1 MDGDS
6 AAAIAE
12 TQLHYQAPCAFAHR
26 NLICAEVE
34 DHHASSPSRNARYS
48 GGGAFEGVTP
58 TVSPQ
63 AMRRR
68 LKIRCPGGNAQT
80 SPEVEGQKSRMLIG
94 VERRCKGSR
103 NERDARKHH
112 GAALGSEQ
120 PHCRAGDCRH
130 RLFDRVT

>member
-1 MDGDS
+1 MAEIAGLAATEVVSWKTCLRADKSAVVALEQPAFGLIAYVPHWLQAKLTPMDGDS

-63 AMRRR
+63 Q
-68 LKIRCPGGNAQT
+68 C
-80 SPEVEGQKSRMLIG
+80 
-94 VERRCKGSR
+94 
-103 NERDARKHH
+103 
-112 GAALGSEQ
+112 AAG
-120 PHCRAGDCRH
+120 
-130 RLFDRVT
+130 